1 MMTRYEINEADS
13 WDVSEYL
20 ERIEALKRRMSELD
34 QDLREMFSLHDSLR
48 KALLQNSTQWGRA
61 VLKDANLIH

>member
-1 MMTRYEINEADS
+1 MARYDINEADS
-13 WDVSEYL
+13 RDVSEYL

-34 QDLREMFSLHDSLR
+34 QDLREMFSLHDTLS

-61 VLKDANLIH
+61 VLKDARLIH